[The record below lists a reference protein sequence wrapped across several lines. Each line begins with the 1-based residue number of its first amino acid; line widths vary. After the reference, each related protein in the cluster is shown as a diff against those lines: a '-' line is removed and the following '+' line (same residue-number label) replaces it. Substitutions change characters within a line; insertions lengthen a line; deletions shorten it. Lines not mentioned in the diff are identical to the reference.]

1 MKVPFFDLVE
11 QHQSLRGE
19 IKTAVGRVLDSQYF
33 VLGKNVDALEKAIA
47 TETGTKFAVGLAS
60 GSDALY
66 LALWAAGVGPGDE
79 VITTPF
85 TFFATAGAISRLGA
99 RPVFADID
107 PRTFNLDP
115 SRISSRITS
124 RTKAIVPVHLFGLC
138 ADMDAIRGL
147 AKKHGLVVIEDAA
160 QAFGATIDGHS
171 AGSLGKMGCFS
182 FYPTKNLGGGGDGG
196 MLVTSSAAWAE
207 KVRLMRDHGSRVKYR
222 HEFVGINSRL
232 DELQAAILLV
242 KLKYIGQWNAKRKK
256 IAARYSRALKGLP
269 LETPYVPEGYGHVFH
284 LYSVLT
290 EKREALSRFLAKEGI
305 GSAVY
310 YPLPLHLQPCYRKL
324 GYRAGDLPVSEK
336 TSKKILALPLF
347 PELSKAGRNRVI
359 TALRAFFKK

>member
-1 MKVPFFDLVE
+1 MKVPFFDLLE

-19 IKTAVGRVLDSQYF
+19 IKTAVGCVLDSQHF
-33 VLGKNVDALEKAIA
+33 VLGKNVSNLEKAIA
-47 TETGTKFAVGLAS
+47 RQAGAKFAVGLAS

-99 RPVFADID
+99 SPVFVDTD

-115 SRISSRITS
+115 SGISSKITS

-160 QAFGATIDGHS
+160 QAFGATIDGRR
-171 AGSLGKMGCFS
+171 AGSLGDIGCFS

-196 MLVTSSAAWAE
+196 MLVTSSATVAE
-207 KVRLMRDHGSRVKYR
+207 KVRMMRDHGSRVKYR
-222 HEFVGINSRL
+222 HEFIGMNSRL

-242 KLKYIGQWNAKRKK
+242 KLKYVGRWNAKRQK
-256 IAARYSRALKGLP
+256 
-269 LETPYVPEGYGHVFH
+269 
-284 LYSVLT
+284 
-290 EKREALSRFLAKEGI
+290 LA
-305 GSAVY
+305 
-310 YPLPLHLQPCYRKL
+310 
-324 GYRAGDLPVSEK
+324 
-336 TSKKILALPLF
+336 
-347 PELSKAGRNRVI
+347 
-359 TALRAFFKK
+359 